1 LECNENLQ
9 RKAMEIFTFPLLY
22 FTSSSRSDQ
31 ADNDK
36 TDHEGKI
43 NAKFYAKQLKKQQ
56 KDYFKDVLN
65 KK

>member
-1 LECNENLQ
+1 
-9 RKAMEIFTFPLLY
+9 MEIFTFPLLY